1 MNKMIFVKPLL
12 NKMLNLL
19 RDTPCFA
26 DGAQGHSIS
35 QIFGHADADLDGF
48 FIAHSGSLTP
58 VRL

>member
-1 MNKMIFVKPLL
+1 MIFVKPLL